1 MPVSDKNLYY
11 GPDALKTYFDPDS
24 QPPLPMVELPAHLN
38 PFYEDGVRIYAK
50 MMTMHPANNVKAMP
64 GMLACILLRVTQ
76 PWQALTSRSVEHA
89 GDQRGAGQDQDHHR
103 IQLGIHGDLNGDDSP
118 GDARRAGRAGVPEQQ
133 DQ

>member
-64 GMLACILLRVTQ
+64 GMHAPQFPWGRGWWGLTNTQ
-76 PWQALTSRSVEHA
+76 R
-89 GDQRGAGQDQDHHR
+89 
-103 IQLGIHGDLNGDDSP
+103 
-118 GDARRAGRAGVPEQQ
+118 
-133 DQ
+133 